1 MNTPDKMKPGT
12 LVKYRPH
19 ASGRAA
25 GHASAELRRVDA
37 AALCYWIL
45 NWTWNEIETKLVGIV
60 LKNLEND
67 RLQVRWFGINKTFD
81 SEYEKYLE
89 RVG

>member
-1 MNTPDKMKPGT
+1 MKYSAAASPWPPAA
-12 LVKYRPH
+12 LLEHRP
-19 ASGRAA
+19 
-25 GHASAELRRVDA
+25 A

-81 SEYEKYLE
+81 SEYEEYLE
-89 RVG
+89 CVG